1 MGKINLSIN
10 SNFWLNKKVF
20 ITGHTGFKGSWLLIW
35 LEMLG
40 AKIKGYSLPPNTY
53 PNLFEEANLKK
64 GIISDFGDIR
74 DFKKLKIKYKK
85 I

>member
-1 MGKINLSIN
+1 
-10 SNFWLNKKVF
+10 
-20 ITGHTGFKGSWLLIW
+20 
-35 LEMLG
+35 MLG

-74 DFKKLKIKYKK
+74 DFKKLKLSIKNLIQKLFFT
-85 I
+85 